1 MFNSSCRRSVPRVA
15 AAIAFTVLLRGES
28 RNESW
33 PVAGHDLANSR
44 NQPAERRISAS
55 NAASLRPK
63 WVFTTGGDVSATPTV
78 ADNQV
83 YFPDWA
89 GNLYAVERH
98 SGHQAWSRK
107 ISDYNGH
114 PGSFARVSPAIYNG
128 TLIIGDILSGNK
140 AHDGANVMAVN
151 RDDGSLVWITH
162 VDNHPAA
169 VITGSPV
176 VAGNIVYVGVSSN
189 EESLATDPAYPCC
202 SFRGSVVALDA
213 VSGRMLWKT
222 YTVPDNGG
230 APGGYSGGAVWQ
242 PPAIDPAAGVLY
254 FGTGNN
260 YDVPQSVKDCLASA
274 DPASQSSC
282 FAPDDYFDA
291 ALSLNLRTG
300 AVHWAHRLQGFDVW
314 TVACLTNT
322 NPVACPVPSSP
333 DFDLGGSGPNLLPGL
348 VGFGQKSGIYW
359 ALNPS
364 DGSILWSAVAISAP
378 EVCSAESSGVRLRT
392 ASGSMWP

>member
-1 MFNSSCRRSVPRVA
+1 
-15 AAIAFTVLLRGES
+15 
-28 RNESW
+28 
-33 PVAGHDLANSR
+33 
-44 NQPAERRISAS
+44 
-55 NAASLRPK
+55 
-63 WVFTTGGDVSATPTV
+63 VFTTGGDVSATPTV
-78 ADNQV
+78 ADDQV

-89 GNLYAVERH
+89 GNLYAVEKRN
-98 SGHQAWSRK
+98 GHLRWSRK
-107 ISDYNGH
+107 ISDYDCH
-114 PGSFARVSPAIYNG
+114 PGSFARVSPAVNNG

-140 AHDGANVMAVN
+140 AHDGANVMAVS

-162 VDNHPAA
+162 VDDHPAA

-176 VAGNIVYVGVSSN
+176 VAGNVVYVGVSSN

-274 DPASQSSC
+274 APANQSAC
-282 FAPDDYFDA
+282 FAADDYFDA

-314 TVACLTNT
+314 DGCMSHQHK
-322 NPVACPVPSSP
+322 P
-333 DFDLGGSGPNLLPGL
+333 GGL
-348 VGFGQKSGIYW
+348 
-359 ALNPS
+359 
-364 DGSILWSAVAISAP
+364 
-378 EVCSAESSGVRLRT
+378 
-392 ASGSMWP
+392 SGSQQS